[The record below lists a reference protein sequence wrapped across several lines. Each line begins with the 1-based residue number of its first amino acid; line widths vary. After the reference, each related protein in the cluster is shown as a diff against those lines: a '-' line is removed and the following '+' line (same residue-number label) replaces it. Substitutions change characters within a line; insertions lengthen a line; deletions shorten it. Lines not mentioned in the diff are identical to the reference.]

1 MALNGHAPSH
11 DRPAVFML
19 YLNAPAQDAYPSL
32 CSFAALRVAGAGRE
46 GWMLMKTAYDDG
58 GFSGGSM
65 DRPALQRVLSD
76 LQAGSVYVLS
86 YQDDKANVRV
96 SKETVIADP
105 TMSS

>member
-1 MALNGHAPSH
+1 
-11 DRPAVFML
+11 
-19 YLNAPAQDAYPSL
+19 
-32 CSFAALRVAGAGRE
+32 
-46 GWMLMKTAYDDG
+46 
-58 GFSGGSM
+58 M